1 MNRFLIGLGV
11 LALLLAAAV
20 LAGVFT
26 DDAVEPMA
34 LLLDNAGE
42 EALQGRW
49 SPARDCFREARSQ
62 WLRRRR
68 ALAALSDHAPLEQ
81 ADSLFHQLGLC
92 LLIRDE
98 TTFSLLSAQLSE
110 TLRTLR
116 DLHSPTWETIL

>member
-1 MNRFLIGLGV
+1 MSRFLIGLAV

-20 LAGVFT
+20 LAGALT
-26 DDAVEPMA
+26 EDTVEPMA
-34 LLLDNAGE
+34 LLLNDAAE
-42 EALQGRW
+42 AALQGRW
-49 SPARDCFREARSQ
+49 TPARDCFREARSR
-62 WLRRRR
+62 WLRRRQ

-98 TTFSLLSAQLSE
+98 TTFSLLSVQLSE

-116 DLHSPTWETIL
+116 DLHRPSWENIL